1 MQRTQLRNYWLASGR
16 RDERDFSNGECER
29 EIRPQ
34 TDNGTKTNGQ
44 AITRDR
50 VEKQRV
56 KV

>member
-1 MQRTQLRNYWLASGR
+1 V
-16 RDERDFSNGECER
+16 R

-56 KV
+56 EVCVEKREREGGKCLCGVG